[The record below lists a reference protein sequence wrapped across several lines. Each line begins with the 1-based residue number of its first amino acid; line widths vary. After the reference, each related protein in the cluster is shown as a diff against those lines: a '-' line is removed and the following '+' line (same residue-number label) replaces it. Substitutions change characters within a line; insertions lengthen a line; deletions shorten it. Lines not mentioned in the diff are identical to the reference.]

1 MNSAIAERA
10 RVGELL
16 TPAELDELATVD
28 VLTLGMLADDVR
40 RARCGDTVT
49 FVRVNDAAT
58 PGAPAAE
65 FRLGTL
71 PATIE
76 QAEAMIAEARTR
88 AGGQRLTGFSL
99 ADIVSRNWGDLTMVL
114 RRLKGAGLDA
124 IVDAPVDRVSDL
136 SVFRATQEAGLPVRC
151 LSLQKPVNGRT
162 DYILTVR
169 SILQAVPSIEAVAP
183 LPKEQSIT
191 VPTTGYDDVRAI
203 ALTRLGVPA
212 LKTIEIDWSQYGPKL
227 AQVALTFG
235 ANHLD
240 RVSTADDESLGR
252 RRTAVEDVKRN
263 IVAAGFSPVEVSP
276 GV

>member
-1 MNSAIAERA
+1 MNAAIAERA
-10 RVGELL
+10 RAGELL

-49 FVRVNDAAT
+49 FVRVSDT
-58 PGAPAAE
+58 SMPGSPAE
-65 FRLGTL
+65 FRLGAL
-71 PATIE
+71 PETIE

-88 AGGQRLTGFSL
+88 AGTQRLTGFSL
-99 ADIVSRNWGDLTMVL
+99 ADIVSRNWDDLSTVL
-114 RRLKGAGLDA
+114 RRLKRAGLDA
-124 IVDAPVDRVSDL
+124 IVDAPVDRVADV
-136 SVFRATQEAGLPVRC
+136 SVFRTAQEAGLPVRC

-162 DYILTVR
+162 EYILTVR
-169 SILQAVPSIEAVAP
+169 SILQAVPSIDAVAP

-203 ALTRLGVPA
+203 ALTRLGVPS

-227 AQVALTFG
+227 AQVALAFG

-252 RRTAVEDVKRN
+252 RRTAVEDVRRN

-276 GV
+276 GL

>member
-10 RVGELL
+10 RAGELL

-40 RARCGDTVT
+40 RARCGDTVS
-49 FVRVNDAAT
+49 FARVNDGAT

-65 FRLGTL
+65 FRLGAL
-71 PATIE
+71 PETIE
-76 QAEAMIAEARTR
+76 QAEAMIAEARSLVG
-88 AGGQRLTGFSL
+88 AQRLTGFSL
-99 ADIVSRNWGDLTMVL
+99 ADIVSRNWGDLTTVL
-114 RRLKGAGLDA
+114 RRLKRAGLDA
-124 IVDAPVDRVSDL
+124 IVDAPVDRVADL
-136 SVFRATQEAGLPVRC
+136 SVFKATQEAGLPVRC

-203 ALTRLGVPA
+203 ALTRLGVPT

-263 IVAAGFSPVEVSP
+263 IVAAGFSPVEVAP